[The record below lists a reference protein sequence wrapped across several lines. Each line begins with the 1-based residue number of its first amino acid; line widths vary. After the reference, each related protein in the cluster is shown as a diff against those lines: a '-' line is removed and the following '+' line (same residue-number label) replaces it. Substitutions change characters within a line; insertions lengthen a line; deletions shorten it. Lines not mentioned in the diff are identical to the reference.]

1 MLRACPFQSPNPEL
15 AARSASLCSSPG
27 LPHLQ
32 RCDQRTAAQTA
43 GAASARLRPQIMA
56 VTADELAQLEERLLA
71 KLQGQPSR
79 VEEEEEEL
87 PAAVFARVTC
97 VTTILLVYVCVSMV
111 ASIFTTG
118 VHGNLSQIE
127 YCVYPLCFTA
137 FTGLIFGALD
147 SEAAG
152 RRTIKLMRA
161 WWIPQIVIVPYL
173 YWTSDMYVDAVLL
186 FIGFSINSIFWPW
199 LFGAMREILRKRY
212 QGSRTAWSQ
221 HYTSRALKLGAFQIV
236 LAVSAIAQGLEGK
249 ESFPRVYATFN
260 FSLNLS
266 TVLIFVIAIFD
277 VCAVD
282 TRAAATLRLSPLQA
296 AAVVTCGIV
305 VLSAFAGYIVSEQR
319 RPSKRAARAAF
330 LSMVFSNQFCFIV
343 VGRLV
348 WVARRK
354 ARSEDSASVVPA
366 KEEGLEAGVFDVPGA

>member
-1 MLRACPFQSPNPEL
+1 
-15 AARSASLCSSPG
+15 
-27 LPHLQ
+27 
-32 RCDQRTAAQTA
+32 
-43 GAASARLRPQIMA
+43 
-56 VTADELAQLEERLLA
+56 
-71 KLQGQPSR
+71 
-79 VEEEEEEL
+79 
-87 PAAVFARVTC
+87 
-97 VTTILLVYVCVSMV
+97 
-111 ASIFTTG
+111 
-118 VHGNLSQIE
+118 
-127 YCVYPLCFTA
+127 
-137 FTGLIFGALD
+137 
-147 SEAAG
+147 
-152 RRTIKLMRA
+152 MRA

-354 ARSEDSASVVPA
+354 ARSDDSASVVPA

>member
-1 MLRACPFQSPNPEL
+1 MLRACPFESPNPEL
-15 AARSASLCSSPG
+15 AARSASLCSTPG
-27 LPHLQ
+27 LPYLQ
-32 RCDQRTAAQTA
+32 RCDQRTAEPTA

-71 KLQGQPSR
+71 KLQQPSR
-79 VEEEEEEL
+79 VEEGEEL
-87 PAAVFARVTC
+87 SAAVFARVTC

-111 ASIFTTG
+111 ASSFTTG

>member
-1 MLRACPFQSPNPEL
+1 
-15 AARSASLCSSPG
+15 
-27 LPHLQ
+27 
-32 RCDQRTAAQTA
+32 
-43 GAASARLRPQIMA
+43 MA
-56 VTADELAQLEERLLA
+56 VTADELAELEERLLA
-71 KLQGQPSR
+71 KLQQPSR
-79 VEEEEEEL
+79 VEEEEEL

-111 ASIFTTG
+111 ASSFTTG

-152 RRTIKLMRA
+152 RRIIKLMRA
-161 WWIPQIVIVPYL
+161 WWIPQIVIVPYM
-173 YWTSDMYVDAVLL
+173 YWTSDMHVDAVLL
-186 FIGFSINSIFWPW
+186 FIGFSINSIYWPW
-199 LFGAMREILRKRY
+199 LFGAMREILRTRH

-260 FSLNLS
+260 FSINLS

-296 AAVVTCGIV
+296 AAVVTCGVV

-330 LSMVFSNQFCFIV
+330 LSMMFSNQFCFIF

-354 ARSEDSASVVPA
+354 ARSDDSASVVPA

>member
-1 MLRACPFQSPNPEL
+1 
-15 AARSASLCSSPG
+15 
-27 LPHLQ
+27 
-32 RCDQRTAAQTA
+32 
-43 GAASARLRPQIMA
+43 
-56 VTADELAQLEERLLA
+56 
-71 KLQGQPSR
+71 
-79 VEEEEEEL
+79 
-87 PAAVFARVTC
+87 
-97 VTTILLVYVCVSMV
+97 
-111 ASIFTTG
+111 
-118 VHGNLSQIE
+118 
-127 YCVYPLCFTA
+127 
-137 FTGLIFGALD
+137 
-147 SEAAG
+147 
-152 RRTIKLMRA
+152 
-161 WWIPQIVIVPYL
+161 
-173 YWTSDMYVDAVLL
+173 MYVDAVLL